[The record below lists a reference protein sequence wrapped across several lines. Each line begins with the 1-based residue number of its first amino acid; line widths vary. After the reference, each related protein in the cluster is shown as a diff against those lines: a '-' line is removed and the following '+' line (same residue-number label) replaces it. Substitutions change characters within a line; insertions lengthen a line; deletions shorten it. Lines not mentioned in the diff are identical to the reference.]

1 MFKFMNKRVRYSAIS
16 LNILYE
22 TIQYRFRFLSQQ
34 TRYVRCFI
42 PGKKK
47 IPDSSLCSWR
57 KKKKSVRYPFHRKH
71 KSDLRNACNV
81 ININLFSERVY
92 DLSYLL
98 SSSRESV
105 AVKFT
110 PVHPVH
116 TFPEGKK
123 KYARRFLFPS
133 AYSKG

>member
-1 MFKFMNKRVRYSAIS
+1 M
-16 LNILYE
+16 LYPRE
-22 TIQYRFRFLSQQ
+22 
-34 TRYVRCFI
+34 
-42 PGKKK
+42 KKK
-47 IPDSSLCSWR
+47 FLIVPSVAGG